1 METTI
6 NAHFPSVPDYLRDH
20 QTATQANTKCLQV
33 QIRTNGAF
41 QRSNE
46 TDATREGWGTS
57 FYLLR

>member
-6 NAHFPSVPDYLRDH
+6 DAHFPGIPDYLCDH

-33 QIRTNGAF
+33 QIHTNGTF

-46 TDATREGWGTS
+46 ADAKREGWGTS